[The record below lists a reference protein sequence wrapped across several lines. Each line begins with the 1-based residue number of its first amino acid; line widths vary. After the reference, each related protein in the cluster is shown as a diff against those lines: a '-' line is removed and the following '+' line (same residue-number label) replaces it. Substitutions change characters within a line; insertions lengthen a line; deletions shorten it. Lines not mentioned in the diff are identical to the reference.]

1 MIQIDNLTLHLGTR
15 CIFEK
20 AQFSVF
26 PGQKVGI
33 IGKNGAGKS
42 TLFALLRNVLSPDAG
57 NCQIPKSWRIAHIPQ
72 SLPEGSITA
81 LDYVLSGDNVY
92 TVIQDQLLIAE
103 QKNDHAAVLA
113 AHNDLHLIDG
123 YRIPAKA
130 ANLLKGLGF
139 LDASMQEAVSNFSGG
154 WRMRLNVAKTLMARA
169 DLFLLDEPTNHLDLD
184 AIVWLE
190 EWVKNCQST
199 VLLITHDAAFLDRV
213 PSHILLVDNK
223 KFTIYKGNYSNYI
236 KQKSEAI
243 MLQQLMHAK
252 QQKTREHLES
262 FINRFRAKASKAKQ
276 AQSRIKALEKLPE
289 LAAVQSQSSFQFEFS
304 EIINCPNPLL
314 NLENIEFAYV
324 GATNKIIFKK
334 LNFYVRPG
342 ARIALLGL
350 NGEGKSTLM
359 KLLSATV
366 VAQKGT
372 RHAGPGLKIGYFAQE
387 QAEEFPIDETPLSW
401 FTEISM
407 NNNHKEIR
415 GYLGRFAFSDERAVQ
430 KIATLSGGEK
440 ARLALAW
447 IVWQKPQLLLLDEPT
462 NHLDLEMREA
472 LSFALQSFSGAVVLV
487 SHDRQLIMNT
497 VDELWWVHNG
507 VAEPFVGD
515 LEDYEQKLKKARKLL
530 A

>member
-20 AQFSVF
+20 AQFTIF
-26 PGQKVGI
+26 PGQKVGV

-42 TLFALLRNVLSPDAG
+42 TLFALLRNVLSPDRG
-57 NCQIPKSWRIAHIPQ
+57 NCQIPKSWRVAHIPQ

-81 LDYVLSGDNVY
+81 IDYVLSGDTEY
-92 TVIQDQLLIAE
+92 TVVQDKLLLAE
-103 QKNDHAAVLA
+103 QNDDHATILA
-113 AHNDLHLIDG
+113 AHDELHVIDG
-123 YRIPAKA
+123 YRMPAKA

-139 LDASMQEAVSNFSGG
+139 LDSSMNNPVSSFSGG

-199 VLLITHDAAFLDRV
+199 VLLITHDAAFLDAV

-223 KFTIYKGNYSNYI
+223 QFTLYKGNYSAYI
-236 KQKSEAI
+236 KQKSEALI
-243 MLQQLMHAK
+243 LQQAMYTK
-252 QQKTREHLES
+252 QQKVREHLQS
-262 FINRFRAKASKAKQ
+262 FIDRFRAKASKAKQ
-276 AQSRIKALEKLPE
+276 AQSRMKALEKLPE
-289 LAAVQSQSSFQFEFS
+289 LAAVQEQSSFQFEFHNV
-304 EIINCPNPLL
+304 ENCPNPLL
-314 NLENIEFAYV
+314 NLDNVEFAYS
-324 GATNKIIFKK
+324 GALDKTIFKR

-342 ARIALLGL
+342 SRIALLGL
-350 NGEGKSTLM
+350 NGAGKSTLM
-359 KLLSATV
+359 KLLAGT
-366 VAQKGT
+366 QLPLKGT
-372 RHAGPGLKIGYFAQE
+372 KDIGPNLKIGYFAQE
-387 QAEEFPIDETPLSW
+387 QAEEFPVGETPLSW

-415 GYLGRFAFSDERAVQ
+415 GYLGRFAFSDERALQ
-430 KIATLSGGEK
+430 KISTLSGGER

-472 LSFALQSFSGAVVLV
+472 LSFALQSFSGAMVLV
-487 SHDRQLIMNT
+487 SHDRKLIMNT
-497 VDELWWVHNG
+497 ADELWWVHNG
-507 VAEPFVGD
+507 VVEPFVGD
-515 LEDYEQKLKKARKLL
+515 LEDYEQRLKKARKLL
-530 A
+530 V

>member
-15 CIFEK
+15 CIFKK
-20 AQFSVF
+20 AQFTVF

-42 TLFALLRNVLSPDAG
+42 TLFALIRNAISADTG
-57 NCQIPKSWRIAHIPQ
+57 ICNIPKSWRIAHIPQ

-81 LDYVLSGDNVY
+81 LDYVLSGDNEY
-92 TVIQDQLLIAE
+92 TAIQNQLITAE
-103 QKNDHAAVLA
+103 KDNDHATILA
-113 AHNDLHLIDG
+113 CHNELHSIDG
-123 YRIPAKA
+123 YRMPAKA

-139 LDASMQEAVSNFSGG
+139 LDHSMHSAVSNFSGG

-199 VLLITHDAAFLDRV
+199 VLLITHDAAFLDLV
-213 PSHILLVDNK
+213 PSHILSVDNQQ
-223 KFTIYKGNYSNYI
+223 FTLYKGNYSNYV
-236 KQKSEAI
+236 KQKAEAI
-243 MLQQLMHAK
+243 MLQQAMYAK

-304 EIINCPNPLL
+304 ETANCPNPLL
-314 NLENIEFAYV
+314 NLENIEFSYL
-324 GATNKIIFKK
+324 GATNKTIFKK
-334 LNFYVRPG
+334 INFYVRPG

-359 KLLSATV
+359 KLLAGSV
-366 VAQKGT
+366 LSQKGE
-372 RHAGPGLKIGYFAQE
+372 RHVGPGLKIGYFAQE
-387 QAEEFPIDETPLSW
+387 QAEEFPINETPLSW
-401 FTEISM
+401 FTEMSM

-430 KIATLSGGEK
+430 KIETLSGGER

-472 LSFALQSFSGAVVLV
+472 LSFALQSFSGAMVLV
-487 SHDRQLIMNT
+487 SHDRKLIMT
-497 VDELWWVHNG
+497 TADELWWVHNG
-507 VAEPFVGD
+507 VVEPFVGD
-515 LEDYEQKLKKARKLL
+515 LEDYEQKLKKVRKLL